1 MDFTAVCYTKPK
13 PKESEA
19 QAMPFRQPPWKER
32 QSPSKPELGQQP
44 RRRREDTRQ
53 EPKSVAEPERRPYE
67 KSKRKHAAPR
77 GINYGKEPP
86 TAPAGDKPAWRRKS
100 DRKRPTPDQAG
111 QESRFDKAP
120 RPARTQRIEAAY
132 RVADAKAAVR
142 YVRSAPKERGERGGV
157 ADWGEVA
164 EWYDR
169 LVGDEGSDF
178 QREVIMPGVLRMLE
192 HRRAQA
198 PEYLVLDL
206 GCGQGVLGRFLAR
219 GGCRVVGIDAAEPLV
234 ARARQRNK
242 TDKLPINYINA
253 DVTKLLDEK
262 GRPRLNLLPESFD
275 AVTVVL
281 AIQNITPLSAVWQA
295 CHRLLKPNGRI
306 VVVMMH
312 PCFRVPQHADW
323 HYDYD
328 ANVQSRTVR
337 RYMSSLD
344 VEIKMHPSY
353 TAHGKKPPVTVHFH
367 RPLQAYINTLGN
379 AGLYIDHME
388 EWTSPKT
395 DEPGPHKAAK
405 DAARKE
411 IPMFMAIRARKG

>member
-1 MDFTAVCYTKPK
+1 
-13 PKESEA
+13 
-19 QAMPFRQPPWKER
+19 MPYRQPPWKER

-53 EPKSVAEPERRPYE
+53 EPRPVAEREPLQHERPDR
-67 KSKRKHAAPR
+67 RHRAPR
-77 GINYGKEPP
+77 GINYSQDTTTP
-86 TAPAGDKPAWRRKS
+86 PAGDKPAWRRKS
-100 DRKRPTPDQAG
+100 DRRQLPIG
-111 QESRFDKAP
+111 SESRYDKAP

-142 YVRSAPKERGERGGV
+142 HAHDAPKERGERGRTTH
-157 ADWGEVA
+157 WGEVA

-192 HRRAQA
+192 HRKAHA
-198 PEYLVLDL
+198 SEYLVLDL
-206 GCGQGVLGRFLAR
+206 ACGQGVLGRFLAR
-219 GGCRVVGIDAAEPLV
+219 EGCRVVAIDAAEPLV

-242 TDKLPINYINA
+242 TDKLPINYVVA
-253 DVTKLLDEK
+253 DVTKLLDET
-262 GRPRLNLLPESFD
+262 GRPRLSLLPESFD

-295 CHRLLKPNGRI
+295 CHRLLKPNGRL

-328 ANVQSRTVR
+328 AKVQSRIVR
-337 RYMSSLD
+337 KYMSSLD
-344 VEIKMHPSY
+344 VQIKMHPSH
-353 TAHGKKPPVTVHFH
+353 TAHGKKPPVTTHFH

-379 AGLYIDHME
+379 AGLYLDHME